1 MTVAELIEKL
11 KNMPQDMIVV
21 IPGYEGGYDNPEI
34 TSSTLVP
41 DANWNGTG
49 KNHWYNGRHDTYYEM
64 ESEGNVQ
71 PVACVVVGRGI

>member
-11 KNMPQDMIVV
+11 KFMPQDMLVV

-34 TSSTLVP
+34 RSSTIVT
-41 DANWNGTG
+41 DTNWNGTS
-49 KNHWYNGRHDTYYEM
+49 KNHWYNGRHETYYEM

-71 PVACVVVGRGI
+71 PVACIVVGRGV